1 MSKIAK
7 RLLIIFLAAIILIGL
22 LVAVNIYFTYI
33 QYKEIG
39 ENYTQVYLTNL
50 QAKLIAQAV
59 SFLFVFLIFLVSLL
73 FVRKN
78 LLKLDDTFGFLR
90 SNLLIFIF
98 TFLLSL
104 IASSIIQSTVYER
117 LLQFLNPTMMSQGD
131 PIFNKDIGYYLFQRP
146 FLISLCDSCFAL
158 MIFITV
164 AVLIAYIILYA
175 KLGLLN
181 ISEIF
186 KVRGIVIHNVVN
198 IAVLILIKAI
208 SYTFK
213 AESILYSESGAVY
226 GAGYTDITVWMNYYR
241 IIPFL
246 LLTIVLLTMIFL
258 YRGKY
263 KWSIGTILVYPVTYL
278 AFFVFSLGLQ
288 TFYVKPEEV
297 NREAPYIANTINL
310 TRQAYGLD
318 NIEQKEF
325 NIQYNLTANDLEANK
340 TTLSNIRIIDY
351 PSTLKAVNQLQGI
364 RNYYSFNDIDI
375 VKYDI
380 EGKPAAIAL
389 APREFNKEKLDTTT
403 TNFINERLRFTH
415 GFGAVG
421 IPVNQVTKEGQPA
434 FFIKDIPPQSTQGFP
449 EITQPRVY
457 FGESTNDYVVVNSGY
472 KELDYSQGQEDAE
485 FSYDGQAGISMNL
498 FNKVLFSVYNTD
510 FQMLISSFID
520 ENSKIL
526 INRNVLERVSKVAP
540 FLEVDNDPYM
550 VINEEGKLKWV
561 VNCYTTSSEFPYS
574 QPVSFNGRPINYIR
588 DSVKAVVDA
597 YDGTVD
603 FYITDP
609 NDPIVQ
615 TYKKIYPRFF
625 NENPLPADIASH
637 LQYPEKMFKVQS
649 TVFKKY
655 HTTNTDTFYNRTD
668 VWEYCKEKV
677 QGEAKPVEPYYSLMP
692 LFGEKEE
699 LILMIPYTLS
709 NKDNLVA
716 WLAVS
721 CDAQNYGKMALYTFP
736 KGENVYGTMQIANRI
751 DSDPNISK
759 EMTLW
764 SQGGSSVT
772 RGNMLVVP
780 VKNSLLYVQ
789 PVYISSSNDSSIPEL
804 KRVIVAY
811 GDKIVMEATLED
823 CLMKLFNYKLESDLQ
838 GEASTAPSVVEPPES
853 GQENPTVTPAVVP
866 NESEQKVVELYDR
879 MKAALSKSD
888 WTEFGRSMEELE
900 KEINKLRK

>member
-1 MSKIAK
+1 MNKVARNI
-7 RLLIIFLAAIILIGL
+7 LIGFLAALVLMGAL
-22 LVAVNIYFTYI
+22 LAAHIYFTYV
-33 QYKEIG
+33 QYQEIG
-39 ENYTQVYLTNL
+39 ANFTQVFWINL
-50 QAKLIAQAV
+50 QAKVIVQVV
-59 SFLFVFLIFLVSLL
+59 SFLMVFLIFLISLL

-78 LLKLDDTFGFLR
+78 LLKLDDTFGFLKN
-90 SNLLIFIF
+90 NLLIFVL

-104 IASSIIQSTVYER
+104 IASGIIQSNVYES
-117 LLQFLNPTMMSQGD
+117 LLQFLHPTMLSQGD

-146 FLISLCDSCFAL
+146 FLMALVDSMSAL
-158 MIFITV
+158 MAFTTF
-164 AVLIAYIILYA
+164 AVLMTYIILYA

-181 ISEIF
+181 VSALL
-186 KVRGIVIHNVVN
+186 KVRSIITHNVVN
-198 IAVLILIKAI
+198 VAILILLAAI
-208 SYTFK
+208 GYTFR
-213 AESILYSESGAVY
+213 AESILYSDTGAVY

-241 IIPFL
+241 IIPVL
-246 LLTIVLLTMIFL
+246 LLTIVLATILFL
-258 YRGKY
+258 HKGKI
-263 KWSIGTILVYPVTYL
+263 KWSIGTILIYPVTYL
-278 AFFVFSLGLQ
+278 AFLVFSLGLQ

-318 NIEQKEF
+318 EIEHKEF
-325 NIQYNLTANDLEANK
+325 DIQYTLTAGDLEENR

-351 PSTLKAVNQLQGI
+351 PSTIKAVNQLQGI

-380 EGKPAAIAL
+380 QGKPAAIAL
-389 APREFNKEKLDTTT
+389 APREFNKDKLDTTA

-421 IPVNQVTKEGQPA
+421 IPVNQVTTEGQPA
-434 FFIKDIPPQSTQGFP
+434 FYIKDIPPKSTQGFP
-449 EITQPRVY
+449 EISQPRVY
-457 FGESTNDYVVVNSGY
+457 YGESTNDYVIVNSGY

-485 FSYDGQAGISMNL
+485 FSYDGKAGIPMNL

-520 ENSKIL
+520 ADSKIL
-526 INRNVLERVSKVAP
+526 INRNVLARVSKVAP
-540 FLEVDNDPYM
+540 FLEVDNDPYL
-550 VINEEGKLKWV
+550 VINDEGKLKWV
-561 VNCYTTSSEFPYS
+561 VNCYTTSAEFPYS
-574 QPVSFNGRPINYIR
+574 QPVSFNGQPINYIR

-597 YDGTVD
+597 YDGTVH

-609 NDPIVQ
+609 ADPIVQ
-615 TYKKIYPRFF
+615 TYQKIYPGFF
-625 NENPLPADIASH
+625 SDTPLPADIASH
-637 LQYPEKMFKVQS
+637 LQYPEKLFKIQS
-649 TVFKKY
+649 EIFKKF

-668 VWEYCKEKV
+668 VWEYCKEKM

-789 PVYISSSNDSSIPEL
+789 PVYISSSNESSIPEL

-811 GDKIVMEATLED
+811 GDKIVMEATLSD
-823 CLMKLFNYKLESDLQ
+823 CLMKLFHYQLQ
-838 GEASTAPSVVEPPES
+838 TELVGEASTVPSVSTPDKEEQPDS
-853 GQENPTVTPAVVP
+853 RPTATPQTS
-866 NESEQKVVELYDR
+866 NQRLVELYDQ
-879 MKAALSKSD
+879 MEAALNQSD
-888 WTEFGRSMEELE
+888 WEAFGRYMKQLEE
-900 KEINKLRK
+900 EIDQLRD